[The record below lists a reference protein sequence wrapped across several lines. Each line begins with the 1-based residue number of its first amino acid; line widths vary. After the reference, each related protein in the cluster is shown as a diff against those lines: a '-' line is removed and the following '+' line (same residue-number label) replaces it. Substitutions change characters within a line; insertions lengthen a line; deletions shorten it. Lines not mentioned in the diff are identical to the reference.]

1 MAPFGFIL
9 LGGAKPQLK
18 CFARPFYVTA
28 ASQRR
33 AQLMPCTGSRLKDTS
48 QWVYKLPQCFAQK
61 TSEVIRRQHLLIV
74 LLICCQIKIPG
85 PTYRYFVFFS
95 AALTFFGVFFAWGS
109 AVRYAPSVSACACT
123 FVFVCTSVCV
133 PAKNRVT
140 FFNPHHKSDHFASCN
155 VIQWQILWWTWTQH
169 CFV

>member
-1 MAPFGFIL
+1 MFLAPFGFIL

-95 AALTFFGVFFAWGS
+95 AALTFFCFFFCLRIS
-109 AVRYAPSVSACACT
+109 CQICTLCFRLCMRVCVCVHKRVCAC
-123 FVFVCTSVCV
+123 
-133 PAKNRVT
+133 KEQ
-140 FFNPHHKSDHFASCN
+140 SDLF
-155 VIQWQILWWTWTQH
+155 
-169 CFV
+169 